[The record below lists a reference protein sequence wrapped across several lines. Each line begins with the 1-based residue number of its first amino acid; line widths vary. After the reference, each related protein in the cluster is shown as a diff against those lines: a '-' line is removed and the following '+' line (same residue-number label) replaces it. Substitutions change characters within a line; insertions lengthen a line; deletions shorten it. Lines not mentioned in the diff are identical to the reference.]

1 MDKEYRFLEV
11 DDSRQRDKSCDVE
24 PRASTTSQAYQRH
37 RVMILLVQTPTQ
49 LDLSSLVDSL
59 QNFGNRFLDRNAIAL
74 LAIAVAE

>member
-11 DDSRQRDKSCDVE
+11 GDSRQRDRSCDVE

-37 RVMILLVQTPTQ
+37 RVMILLVRTQTQ

-59 QNFGNRFLDRNAIAL
+59 QDFSNSFLDGNAITL